1 MLCEVKGANRCVER
15 ESGGHFAC
23 MEMPEEMVSDMQE
36 FFGQYYEA

>member
-1 MLCEVKGANRCVER
+1 MGELSVANGRVER
-15 ESGGHFAC
+15 EAGGHFAC